1 MSTFQAPLLEREG
14 SREIEERLRPFREQ
28 GVLGSVEVHVVDH
41 LGALTGEADPEV
53 LLALALAVRAPGRG
67 HICIDLL
74 ELDRFVVRSD
84 GGEDEPT
91 AREQLHW
98 PEDTSD
104 WLARI
109 AASPLVRTPDAA
121 PTEQSAFV
129 LDGSIIYTERYFE
142 YQERLAAALRERVE
156 VRLEP
161 RDDELSKRGLE
172 VLFSAS
178 AGEGALDRQ
187 RLGAAMA
194 LLRGFTVISGGPGT
208 GKTYTVRTVL
218 TLLWSQWAL
227 DHDPDGETPG
237 PSVAL
242 AAPTGKAAA
251 RMQEALLGKLDEF
264 LQNAAP
270 VLPKGRTTEQLRTF
284 LTALQPTTIHRLL
297 RYNPAR
303 PTRFRH
309 DGDNPVAYEVVVVDE
324 ASMIAFALMAKL
336 VDAVAPHARLILLG
350 DKYQLAS
357 VEAGTVLAD
366 LCGPT
371 RASRLTLSESFS
383 AELLDATG
391 VDVLGKTGV
400 SVSPATGP
408 HDAIVQLDRNRR
420 FEASSGIGRFAEAC
434 LTDDFDAEAAVDILV
449 REPGFEDVR
458 VLPPAARGEL
468 DKRVAALLVAGYRP
482 MIERVLAGPLEG
494 ESHADHHAAVLEAFR
509 KFRVLC
515 AHRRGAGGVERINRA
530 VVALLERESARLAAQ
545 AGATGQPN
553 PLAGFDSSG
562 EFWPGRPIIVLQ
574 NDYVVQL
581 FNGDTGIVVRD
592 EGGRLTVAFPAA
604 GGVTYLAP
612 SRLPVHE
619 TVFAMTIHK
628 SQGSEFDHAM
638 VVLPAHDSPIL
649 TRELVYTA
657 VTRARKRMTLVGDRG
672 LLVSALR
679 RTVRRA
685 SGLEAALWRGATGS
699 SA

>member
-1 MSTFQAPLLEREG
+1 MTAFLAPLLQREG
-14 SREIEERLRPFREQ
+14 AQAVEERLRPFREQ
-28 GVLGSVEVHVVDH
+28 GVLGSLEVHVVDH
-41 LGALTGEADPEV
+41 LGALVGEADPEV
-53 LLALALAVRAPGRG
+53 LLALALAARAPGRG
-67 HICIDLL
+67 HICIDLRDL
-74 ELDRFVVRSD
+74 ERFVVRSD
-84 GGEDEPT
+84 SGEYE
-91 AREQLHW
+91 AASRESLKW
-98 PEDTSD
+98 PEDTTD

-109 AASPLVRTPDAA
+109 AASRLVRAPDD
-121 PTEQSAFV
+121 PPSEHSAFV
-129 LDGSIIYTERYFE
+129 LDGSVLYTERYFS
-142 YQERLAAALRERVE
+142 YQVQLAAALRERVE
-156 VRLEP
+156 LRLQP
-161 RDDELSKRGLE
+161 RDSELSKRGLAG
-172 VLFSAS
+172 LFGESDGDAS
-178 AGEGALDRQ
+178 LDRQ

-218 TLLWSQWAL
+218 ALLWSQWAL
-227 DHDPDGETPG
+227 SHDPDDETPG
-237 PSVAL
+237 PNVAL

-251 RMQEALLGKLDEF
+251 RMQEALLGGLDEF
-264 LQNAAP
+264 LHRASA
-270 VLPKGRTTEQLRTF
+270 VLPEGRTIDQLRTF
-284 LTALQPTTIHRLL
+284 LTTLQPTTIHRLL
-297 RYNPAR
+297 RYDPTR

-309 DGDNPVAYEVVVVDE
+309 DAANPVPYEVVVVDE

-336 VDAVAPHARLILLG
+336 VDAVAPQTRLILLG

-371 RASRLTLSESFS
+371 RASRLTLSDSF
-383 AELLDATG
+383 AEELCDATG
-391 VDVLGKTGV
+391 VDVRGKTGV
-400 SVSPATGP
+400 VVSQSLGP

-420 FEASSGIGRFAEAC
+420 FEATSGIGRFAEAC
-434 LTDDFDAEAAVDILV
+434 LADGFDADAAVDILA

-458 VLPPAARGEL
+458 VLPPSTRGEL
-468 DKRVAALLVAGYRP
+468 DERVAALLVAGYRP
-482 MIERVLAGPLEG
+482 MLERVLAGPRDG
-494 ESHADHHAAVLEAFR
+494 ESYEAHHVAVLGAFR
-509 KFRVLC
+509 AFRVLC
-515 AHRRGAGGVERINRA
+515 AHRRGAGGAESLNRA
-530 VVALLERESARLAAQ
+530 VVSLLERRAAGLAAE
-545 AGATGQPN
+545 ARATGRPN
-553 PLAGFDSSG
+553 PLAGFGRSG
-562 EFWPGRPIIVLQ
+562 EFWAGRPIIVLK

-592 EGGRLTVAFPAA
+592 ASGKLTVAFPAP

-612 SRLPVHE
+612 SRLPEHE

-657 VTRARKRMTLVGDRG
+657 VTRARRRMTMVGNRA
-672 LLVSALR
+672 LLTAALR

-685 SGLEAALWRGATGS
+685 SGLEAALWREPPGV